1 MRITPIEIRQ
11 KEFEKNFRGY
21 DKDEVNAF
29 LQTLSQEWERVLE
42 DSREMRYKQETTQR
56 EVEKLREVESSLFKT
71 LKTAEDTGASMI
83 EQAGKTAELQVRES
97 SIKAEEIL
105 SQARERAK
113 SIVEKAEEKTRQ
125 IMVEMH
131 ERVKELRF
139 EYKETQEDL
148 DELVFKIKN
157 LAIDTLKRVEKTE
170 GNIPYDIDQKVEEA
184 QQIIEEYHAEA
195 INRKSELE
203 REDRIRTSTSSYTF
217 DSNNDKNVSE
227 PARRTQPEPETVEN
241 DHKIEDKPT
250 RSRSFFDDIE

>member
-29 LQTLSQEWERVLE
+29 LQTLSQEWERILE
-42 DSREMRYKQETTQR
+42 ENRDMRYRLESTQR

-83 EQAGKTAELQVRES
+83 EQASKTAELQVRES
-97 SIKAEEIL
+97 NIKAEEIL
-105 SQARERAK
+105 AQARERAK

-131 ERVKELRF
+131 ERVKELRY

-157 LAIDTLKRVEKTE
+157 LAVDTLKRVEKTE
-170 GNIPYDIDQKVEEA
+170 DDAPYDINQKVEEA
-184 QQIIEEYHAEA
+184 QQIIEDYHREVM
-195 INRKSELE
+195 NRKIESE
-203 REDRIRTSTSSYTF
+203 REEEMDSPAHTSTPVEAKQENKSEENTGLESEVAE
-217 DSNNDKNVSE
+217 DEKEARPKPAKN
-227 PARRTQPEPETVEN
+227 
-241 DHKIEDKPT
+241 K
-250 RSRSFFDDIE
+250 SFFDNIE

>member
-29 LQTLSQEWERVLE
+29 LQTLSQEWERILE
-42 DSREMRYKQETTQR
+42 DNRDMRYRLESTQR

-83 EQAGKTAELQVRES
+83 EQASKTAELQVRES

-105 SQARERAK
+105 AQARVRAK

-131 ERVKELRF
+131 ERVKELRY

-170 GNIPYDIDQKVEEA
+170 DDTPYDIDQKVEEA
-184 QQIIEEYHAEA
+184 QQIIEDYHRETM
-195 INRKSELE
+195 NRKTEAE
-203 REDRIRTSTSSYTF
+203 REEEMHASAYAPTSVEAKQEPKPEEDTSLETEVVE
-217 DSNNDKNVSE
+217 DEKKAE
-227 PARRTQPEPETVEN
+227 P
-241 DHKIEDKPT
+241 KPT
-250 RSRSFFDDIE
+250 KNKSFFDDIE